1 MRIIYLLILLI
12 YSPTSDP
19 SYFPGRCA
27 NVMFN
32 NTSIG
37 RIGVL
42 HPSVLQ
48 AFELTTPCSVVEFTI
63 EPFV

>member
-1 MRIIYLLILLI
+1 MTYLSSL
-12 YSPTSDP
+12 PDP

-27 NVMFN
+27 NVMYN
-32 NTSIG
+32 NIIIG